1 MQIYDITGDGKELLI
16 LTVKQAREN
25 WIKGHHVGDGV
36 RNLVPDNAGK
46 KYKQGPFSFDVSIN
60 AD

>member
-1 MQIYDITGDGKELLI
+1 MQIAQGGGTGLLK

-25 WIKGHHVGDGV
+25 WIQIHYIGGGV
-36 RNLVPDNAGK
+36 RNLVPGNAGK
-46 KYKQGPFSFDVSIN
+46 KYKQTPFCFDVSIN